1 MGGLDTDTFVPF
13 NPKKNNALSHDLIG
27 LNQVLAQKDKSSEL
41 QASLIA
47 SGTGLLMI
55 L

>member
-1 MGGLDTDTFVPF
+1 MTWLVSIKYILT
-13 NPKKNNALSHDLIG
+13 
-27 LNQVLAQKDKSSEL
+27 QKDKSSEL

-55 L
+55 LQGSEQSKG